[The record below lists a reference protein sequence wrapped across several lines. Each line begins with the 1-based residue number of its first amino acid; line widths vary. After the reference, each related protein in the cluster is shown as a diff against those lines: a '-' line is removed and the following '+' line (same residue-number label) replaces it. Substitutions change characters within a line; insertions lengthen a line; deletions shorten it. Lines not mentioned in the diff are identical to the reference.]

1 MTNIINKNDFKFTD
15 AYKGSLQNLDWL
27 KTNTIFLTLHGSHAY
42 GTNIATS
49 DIDYRGFCVAP
60 KKYYLGYRNE
70 YKNYVQNE
78 PDLTI
83 FECKKFFNLC
93 LKANPNALE
102 ILFTDPK
109 DHLIVHPA
117 VEKILANKSM
127 FLSKKAKHTFSGYAF
142 GQLKRIHLHY
152 SWITNQPTR
161 PPTRADVGLPE
172 KSEVPQDKILSAMAA
187 VKKQMDI
194 WNWHELDGV
203 EPSIR
208 QAIKDEFQ
216 TMLTE
221 ITQWPWQELEDRTW
235 LAACNQIGFS
245 TNVTELLAKERKLAS
260 KQQEWKDFLKWKSE
274 RNPTRHALEEKFGYD
289 CYSEDTEFLTDS
301 GWKSYESITSDDQL
315 ATLNKNNGEI
325 EYQHFYERVKKPYIG
340 KMYVLET
347 RNTKCCITPNHRLL
361 VRDLSR
367 SKSNSFKLLPNQ
379 KNNWK
384 FEKTQ
389 TLLDQNKSYYNSF
402 VSGVRSEDL
411 EIPLHTLIAIGA
423 YVSEGCVGKKLKSG
437 KASVLRFSQKSGGRQ
452 EIWLNK
458 LLNERSDVRK
468 FLGNKSKQ
476 EFVWTMTNRELAN
489 SIVTWCGEKSLHKKL
504 PNWAFKLS
512 SIQANLLLDVMISGD
527 GSNRKFSRIYHTKSP
542 QLAKDTQTLSII
554 AGYPSVIWG
563 PYKNGMYQ
571 VYIGPKKQTENLI
584 LSHSSRHVKEIEY
597 DGNVVCFSVP
607 NETLITRK
615 NNKVAFQGNT
625 KHGMHLVR
633 LMNVCTELLT
643 TGRMNVFRPDAALL
657 LEIRNGK
664 YTYHELIDWF
674 TKKEKELQEIYK
686 TCTILPDEP
695 NHELAEEICIET
707 IERIINHA

>member
-1 MTNIINKNDFKFTD
+1 MTNTIINKESFKFTA

-245 TNVTELLAKERKLAS
+245 TNVIELLAKERKLAA
-260 KQQEWKDFLKWKSE
+260 KQQEWKDFLKWKAE
-274 RNPTRHALEEKFGYD
+274 RNPTRHALEAKYGYD
-289 CYSEDTEFLTDS
+289 
-301 GWKSYESITSDDQL
+301 
-315 ATLNKNNGEI
+315 
-325 EYQHFYERVKKPYIG
+325 
-340 KMYVLET
+340 
-347 RNTKCCITPNHRLL
+347 
-361 VRDLSR
+361 
-367 SKSNSFKLLPNQ
+367 
-379 KNNWK
+379 
-384 FEKTQ
+384 
-389 TLLDQNKSYYNSF
+389 
-402 VSGVRSEDL
+402 
-411 EIPLHTLIAIGA
+411 
-423 YVSEGCVGKKLKSG
+423 
-437 KASVLRFSQKSGGRQ
+437 
-452 EIWLNK
+452 
-458 LLNERSDVRK
+458 
-468 FLGNKSKQ
+468 
-476 EFVWTMTNRELAN
+476 
-489 SIVTWCGEKSLHKKL
+489 
-504 PNWAFKLS
+504 
-512 SIQANLLLDVMISGD
+512 
-527 GSNRKFSRIYHTKSP
+527 
-542 QLAKDTQTLSII
+542 
-554 AGYPSVIWG
+554 
-563 PYKNGMYQ
+563 
-571 VYIGPKKQTENLI
+571 
-584 LSHSSRHVKEIEY
+584 
-597 DGNVVCFSVP
+597 
-607 NETLITRK
+607 
-615 NNKVAFQGNT
+615 T

-643 TGRMNVFRPDAALL
+643 TGKMNVFRPDAALL

-674 TKKEKELQEIYK
+674 TNKEKELQEIYK
-686 TCTILPDEP
+686 SCTILPDEP